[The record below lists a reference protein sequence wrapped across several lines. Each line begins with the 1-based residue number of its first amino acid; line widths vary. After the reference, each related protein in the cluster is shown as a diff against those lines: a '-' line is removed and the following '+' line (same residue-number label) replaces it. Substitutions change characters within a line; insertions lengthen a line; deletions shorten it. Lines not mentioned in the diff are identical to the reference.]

1 MGRWD
6 RGRCLNTSR
15 TLSTGYKGP
24 GGSRV
29 GCREEESVVG
39 DGDGGDQGRTNYELS
54 VVLLCAWYVRSS
66 PPPCCLTPPPSS
78 RRRGCLPSLC
88 VSGAGTG
95 ALEDG
100 DRGGEAERPREDKK
114 QEGGGEDKKE
124 GGRER

>member
-15 TLSTGYKGP
+15 TLPTGYKGP

-39 DGDGGDQGRTNYELS
+39 DGDGGDQGRTNSLS
-54 VVLLCAWYVRSS
+54 SFSVRGTYGP

-78 RRRGCLPSLC
+78 RRRGCIPSLC

-95 ALEDG
+95 ALKDG
-100 DRGGEAERPREDKK
+100 DRGGEAESRERTRR
-114 QEGGGEDKKE
+114 GGEDKKE